1 MLSAQGLANA
11 VLALGMEMP
20 HVGLQPPHHDPK
32 AAGLC
37 SLAPILLQNG
47 GTGGRGITHTAQ
59 PWNIFIS
66 APGSVGPG
74 PCVGSARPLLQD
86 GWALGQCRLSEANGS
101 WGCRAV
107 PAPGAGLPRAAGLKD
122 KKRGWASA
130 PEWRGC

>member
-37 SLAPILLQNG
+37 NLVPILLQNG

-66 APGSVGPG
+66 APGSVGRG

-86 GWALGQCRLSEANGS
+86 GWVQDSAGSPRPTARGVAGLCRLRE
-101 WGCRAV
+101 
-107 PAPGAGLPRAAGLKD
+107 
-122 KKRGWASA
+122 
-130 PEWRGC
+130 RGCPELLG